1 MKKNSVI
8 AHYRA
13 FDDYLSAYSAFQTET
28 LAVWT
33 NTRAVAANIF
43 DSQTQM
49 QNRTAINDYG
59 SLLSAMLWSN
69 MRCGLLQRIISFRTA
84 RFKLWIKRAGPA
96 NAADWVDAEC
106 SGYSHLGIVLS
117 VFLYK

>member
-13 FDDYLSAYSAFQTET
+13 FDDYLSAYSAFQMGI

-43 DSQTQM
+43 NPQPQM
-49 QNRTAINDYG
+49 RNRTAINDYG

-69 MRCGLLQRIISFRTA
+69 MRCRLLQRVISFRTT
-84 RFKLWIKRAGPA
+84 RFRLWIKRAGPA